1 MRQIAPGVVLTA
13 VVSALLVWG
22 FGRAALM
29 PALVFGG
36 LATAV
41 QLAAARF
48 LRRAAG
54 KPFEQ
59 LLKAWGLGMVLR
71 MAGMFLFLGAVLA
84 DRTLFPP
91 LPTALAYV
99 GVLIPLMFS
108 DLRTIR

>member
-1 MRQIAPGVVLTA
+1 MLAT
-13 VVSALLVWG
+13 ALLVWL
-22 FGRAALM
+22 FGRAALL
-29 PALVFGG
+29 PGLVFG
-36 LATAV
+36 LMATGI
-41 QLAAARF
+41 QLAAGIF
-48 LRRAAG
+48 LRRAVG

-59 LLKAWGLGMVLR
+59 LLKAWGAGMGLR
-71 MAGMFLFLGAVLA
+71 VAGMFLFLGAVLL

>member
-1 MRQIAPGVVLTA
+1 VRQLAPGVVLTA
-13 VVSALLVWG
+13 VVAALLVWG
-22 FGRAALM
+22 FGRVALM
-29 PALVFGG
+29 PALLFGG
-36 LATAV
+36 IATAV

-48 LRRAAG
+48 LRQAKG
-54 KPFEQ
+54 KSFEQ
-59 LLKAWGLGMVLR
+59 LLKAWGLGMALR
-71 MAGMFLFLGAVLA
+71 MAGMFLVLGAVLA

>member
-1 MRQIAPGVVLTA
+1 MKQIAPGLVLTA

-22 FGRAALM
+22 FGRVALM
-29 PALVFGG
+29 PALLFGG
-36 LATAV
+36 IATTV
-41 QLAAARF
+41 QLAASRF
-48 LRRAAG
+48 LRQAAG

-59 LLKAWGLGMVLR
+59 LLKAWGLGMALR

>member
-1 MRQIAPGVVLTA
+1 MKQLAPGVALTA
-13 VVSALLVWG
+13 VVTALLVWG

-29 PALVFGG
+29 PGLVFGAV
-36 LATAV
+36 ATAIQV
-41 QLAAARF
+41 AAARF
-48 LRRAAG
+48 LRQAQG
-54 KPFEQ
+54 KSYEQ
-59 LLKAWGLGMVLR
+59 LLKAWGLGMALR
-71 MAGMFLFLGAVLA
+71 MAGMMMFLGAVLA